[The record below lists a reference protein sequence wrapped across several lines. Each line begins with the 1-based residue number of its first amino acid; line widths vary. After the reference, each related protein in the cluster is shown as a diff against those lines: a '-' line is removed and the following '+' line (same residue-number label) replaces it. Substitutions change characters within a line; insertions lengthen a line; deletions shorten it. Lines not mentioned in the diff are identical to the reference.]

1 MENTAVD
8 IAFAVRAGTLTA
20 RAAAEAALARIETS
34 QPSTN
39 AWQVIRAEAALAE
52 ADAVD
57 ARADRADLPLAGVP
71 VAIKDNVTVAGEP
84 YRDGTL
90 GTDPAPQPADDE
102 SVRRLRDA
110 GAVVVGITRVPE
122 MCIWGATDSAAFGVT
137 RNPWDL
143 DRTPGGSSGG
153 SAAALAAGDVP
164 IAHGSDGMGS
174 IRIPSAACGLV
185 GLKPGRGVVPINPPD
200 WNGMSSHGPMA
211 TTVADAALMLGV
223 LTGDPS
229 YGTVT
234 APGRL
239 RVAVSLKAPAAGTPV
254 AAAWKEGVRRTMA
267 ALAGEHEIVER
278 TPRYP
283 ASLMTT
289 TALQLWTTGAAEC
302 ADLLRDESALE
313 RRNKTHIGIGRAL
326 AKRGFPRSG
335 GRDLWRARATEF
347 FGDVDVLMT
356 PTLAQP
362 PIRAKEWSRTSWITT
377 LVANA
382 RYAPFAAPWNIIGW
396 PAMNVPTGR
405 DEAGRPTGVQL
416 VGKPGSEKVLLGLAA
431 QIERVQPWQR
441 TAAL

>member
-1 MENTAVD
+1 MEDTAVD
-8 IAFAVRAGTLTA
+8 IAAAVRAGTLTA
-20 RAAAEAALARIETS
+20 RAAAEAALARIEAS

-39 AWQVIRAEAALAE
+39 AWQVIRSDAALAE
-52 ADAVD
+52 ADVVD
-57 ARADRADLPLAGVP
+57 ARTDRGDLPLAGVP

-84 YRDGTL
+84 CRDGTL
-90 GTDPAPQPADDE
+90 ATDPAPQAADDE
-102 SVRRLRDA
+102 TVRRLRAA

-137 RNPWDL
+137 RNPWDR

-185 GLKPGRGVVPINPPD
+185 GLKPGRGVVPIDPPD

-211 TTVADAALMLGV
+211 TTVADVALMLGV
-223 LTGDPS
+223 LADDLS
-229 YGTVT
+229 YATVT
-234 APGRL
+234 EPGHL
-239 RVAVSLKAPAAGTPV
+239 RIAVSLTAPAAGTPV
-254 AAAWKEGVRRTMA
+254 AAAWKQGVRRTAA
-267 ALAGEHEIVER
+267 ALADAHEIVER

-302 ADLLRDESALE
+302 ADLLHDESALE
-313 RRNKTHIGIGRAL
+313 RRNRMHIGIGRAL

-335 GRDLWRARATEF
+335 GRELWRTRATEF
-347 FGDVDVLMT
+347 FRDVDVLLT

-362 PIRAKEWSRTSWITT
+362 PLRAKEWSRTSWPTT
-377 LVANA
+377 LFANA

-396 PAMNVPTGR
+396 PAMNVPTGL

-416 VGKPGSEKVLLGLAA
+416 VGRPGSEKTLLGIAA
-431 QIERVQPWQR
+431 QIERVRPWQR
-441 TAAL
+441 TATL